1 MPLRK
6 HIRVSEEVW
15 RRLVIIRDRL
25 TLEKGKDQTIDD
37 AIRYLL
43 EKCGE

>member
-1 MPLRK
+1 MPRRK
-6 HIRVSEEVW
+6 QIKVSEEVW
-15 RRLVIIRDRL
+15 RRLITIRERL
-25 TLEKGKDQTIDD
+25 TLERGKDQTVDD